1 MGDRLLMWKKKKMK
15 HRKEREFPSVVGK
28 ERWKFNKK
36 KRRRMMGGGQEDE
49 I

>member
-1 MGDRLLMWKKKKMK
+1 MK
-15 HRKEREFPSVVGK
+15 HRKEREFPSVVGR

-36 KRRRMMGGGQEDE
+36 KRRRMMGGGGGQEDE